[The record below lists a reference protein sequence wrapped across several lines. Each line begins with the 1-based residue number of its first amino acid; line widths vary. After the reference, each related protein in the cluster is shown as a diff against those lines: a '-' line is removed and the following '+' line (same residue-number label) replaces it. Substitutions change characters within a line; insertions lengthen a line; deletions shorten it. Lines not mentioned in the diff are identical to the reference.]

1 MPARGGAHDPV
12 PGLIRCL
19 GVSAQSVSQLAMGQ
33 KMVEGDAEYQAPN
46 RLARAILL
54 TVAITAILLGVGAYF
69 AIRN

>member
-12 PGLIRCL
+12 PGLILCL
-19 GVSAQSVSQLAMGQ
+19 GVSVQSFSQLAIGR

-54 TVAITAILLGVGAYF
+54 TVAITAILLGVGAYL
-69 AIRN
+69 AMGN